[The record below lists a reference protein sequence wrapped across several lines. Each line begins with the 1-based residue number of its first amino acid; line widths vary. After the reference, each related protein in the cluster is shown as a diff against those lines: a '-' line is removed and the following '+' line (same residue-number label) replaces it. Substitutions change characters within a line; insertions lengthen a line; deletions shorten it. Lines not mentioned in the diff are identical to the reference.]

1 MGCDVQSNGRGA
13 ALDGTGGTAGS
24 VFGAVACAR
33 LLAASLALLVTSC
46 TELAPATAPTPAP
59 VSTAPIVFAT
69 AAPVTV
75 PTSNPTPIPPPPTAT
90 KPAIPTP
97 APAAPRPVYVA
108 NTGGDGA
115 TFRKNP
121 GPDGERIDILRDGT
135 ALTPL
140 GPEQQAGGRVWRQV
154 KDNQGREGW
163 VAAEFLSSL
172 PASTAAAAQSP
183 VTTVPGLI
191 PTQRISL
198 PSPPPT
204 PTRAPTRTPSS
215 SAPVTPAAPAGPG
228 QPGTAKPQAP
238 AVVVPTVSTR
248 FSPPPPSTTP
258 GR

>member
-1 MGCDVQSNGRGA
+1 MGCDVQSKGRGA
-13 ALDGTGGTAGS
+13 ALDGLGGATRGLG
-24 VFGAVACAR
+24 VAVCAR
-33 LLAASLALLVTSC
+33 LLAASLALLVSGC
-46 TELAPATAPTPAP
+46 TELSRATPPTPAP

-69 AAPVTV
+69 AVPVTV
-75 PTSNPTPIPPPPTAT
+75 PTSNPTAIPPPPTAT
-90 KPAIPTP
+90 RPVIPTP

-115 TFRKNP
+115 TFRKTP
-121 GPDGERIDILRDGT
+121 GPEGERIDILRDGT

-140 GPEQQAGGRVWRQV
+140 GPEQQAGGRGWRQV
-154 KDNQGREGW
+154 RDTQGREGW

-172 PASTAAAAQSP
+172 SASSAAEATSP
-183 VTTVPGLI
+183 VTNVPTLI

-198 PSPPPT
+198 PPPPPT

-215 SAPVTPAAPAGPG
+215 SAPVTPAAPAAPG